1 MVKQKIPLAMVSSG
15 KVVTVAEI
23 RAGRGLLRR
32 LADMGLTLGTTL
44 KVINNPMTGP
54 IIAEVKGSR
63 LALGYGIAQKIM
75 VEI

>member
-32 LADMGLTLGTTL
+32 LADMGLTPGTTL

-54 IIAEVKGSR
+54 IIAEVRGSR